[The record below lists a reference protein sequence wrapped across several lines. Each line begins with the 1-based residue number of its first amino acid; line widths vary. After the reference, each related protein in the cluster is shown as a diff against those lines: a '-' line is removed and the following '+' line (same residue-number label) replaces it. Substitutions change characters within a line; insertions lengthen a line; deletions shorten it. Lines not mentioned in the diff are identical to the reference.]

1 MGVLLSNDYRYRSFL
16 GTCSC
21 GITQELTPGDFTINE
36 EDPLHYPC
44 SCGKGGK
51 ISHNRRRC
59 RRTKVGLAGR
69 VVLSSDLWKA
79 DWFGTVLDI
88 STGGMLIETD
98 PIRNIFGNEAVSATI
113 LLEDKTKLEM
123 PGLIRRLLSNSDCL
137 LMGIEFRHLTTLQH
151 YLLDFQ
157 QA

>member
-88 STGGMLIETD
+88 STAGMLIETD
-98 PIRNIFGNEAVSATI
+98 PIRNIFGNESLGVTI

-123 PGLIRRLLSNSDCL
+123 PGRIYRMLLGSDSL
-137 LMGIEFRHLTTLQH
+137 LLGIEFRHPTALQH
-151 YLLDFQ
+151 CILDFL
-157 QA
+157 

>member
-21 GITQELTPGDFTINE
+21 GISRELTPGDFTINE
-36 EDPLHYPC
+36 EDPLHYTC
-44 SCGKGGK
+44 SCGKGCK
-51 ISHNRRRC
+51 ILRNRRRC

-69 VVLSSDLWKA
+69 VVLSSDHWK
-79 DWFGTVLDI
+79 DI
-88 STGGMLIETD
+88 STRGMLIETD

-123 PGLIRRLLSNSDCL
+123 PGLIRRMLSSSDSL